1 MNTILFDID
10 MTLITTNGAG
20 RATIKST
27 LETVLGNATPMESIS
42 VHGKTDSW
50 IYTEALKQLGIKIE
64 QKVLQTL
71 YETHIQLL
79 PRELEKRDGKILNG
93 VTSLLQKLSQH
104 PVTLG
109 LATGN
114 LAKGAEIKL
123 QHFGLWEQFS
133 GGGFGDLHKERSA
146 IVQEALQSCNSE
158 ASNTIVIGDTPW
170 DISSGKAVGT
180 RTVGVATG
188 IFEKEEL
195 TESGADLIVDT
206 LEATEELFEFL
217 LARNN

>member
-20 RATIKST
+20 RATIKSA
-27 LETVLGNATPMESIS
+27 LEAVLGNATPMDSIS

-50 IYTEALKQLGIKIE
+50 IYNEALRRLKIKIE
-64 QKVLQTL
+64 PKVLQTL
-71 YETHIQLL
+71 YATHIKLL

-93 VTSLLQKLSQH
+93 VTSLLQTLSQH

-123 QHFGLWEQFS
+123 QHFGLWEQFI

-146 IVQEALQSCNSE
+146 VVQEALRNCGSE
-158 ASNTIVIGDTPW
+158 AAKTIVIGDTPW
-170 DISSGKAVGT
+170 DISSGKAIGT

-188 IFEKEEL
+188 IFKKEEL
-195 TESGADLIVDT
+195 AECGADLVVNT
-206 LEATEELFEFL
+206 LETTEELFEFL
-217 LARNN
+217 LSGNN